1 MDVNELQ
8 DRIAAFP
15 IWNYQFEFEGGV
27 KTPIADWQRLN
38 RQEQRYSYFFE
49 PLLSLTG
56 GTLEGKRV
64 LDLGCSSGLWAL
76 HAIEAGADFVL
87 GIDGNATSIEQAE
100 LVFEAKGIERSRYR
114 FEHANMFE
122 YGLGEP
128 FDVVLCL
135 GLLNVTAKPVALF
148 ELMTAVGAEL
158 IVLDTGLSK
167 ASTKLFEVD
176 RLIEPRNAVDYD
188 MVLVPTRQAV
198 LELAGQFDFQ
208 TVPLAL
214 NMTDY
219 TSMEDY
225 RSGERLAFICS
236 KGVSLS
242 TLEVEPRAPQN
253 AWLAS
258 IDRTARRARQRLGV

>member
-1 MDVNELQ
+1 
-8 DRIAAFP
+8 
-15 IWNYQFEFEGGV
+15 
-27 KTPIADWQRLN
+27 
-38 RQEQRYSYFFE
+38 
-49 PLLSLTG
+49 
-56 GTLEGKRV
+56 
-64 LDLGCSSGLWAL
+64 
-76 HAIEAGADFVL
+76 
-87 GIDGNATSIEQAE
+87 
-100 LVFEAKGIERSRYR
+100 
-114 FEHANMFE
+114 
-122 YGLGEP
+122 
-128 FDVVLCL
+128 
-135 GLLNVTAKPVALF
+135 
-148 ELMTAVGAEL
+148 
-158 IVLDTGLSK
+158 VLDTGLSK
-167 ASTKLFEVD
+167 APTKLFEVD

-225 RSGERLAFICS
+225 RGGERLAFICS

-253 AWLAS
+253 AWLAG

>member
-1 MDVNELQ
+1 MDANELQ

-27 KTPIADWQRLN
+27 KTPIADWQRVN
-38 RQEQRYSYFFE
+38 RQEQRHSYFFKA
-49 PLLSLTG
+49 LLSLTG
-56 GTLEGKRV
+56 GSLEGKRV

-87 GIDGNATSIEQAE
+87 GIDGNETSIEQAE
-100 LVFEAKGIERSRYR
+100 LVFEAKGVEESRYR
-114 FEHANMFE
+114 FVKANIFEHDLE
-122 YGLGEP
+122 QR

-135 GLLNVTAKPVALF
+135 GLLGVVSKPVALF
-148 ELMTAVGAEL
+148 ELMTRAGAQL
-158 IVLDTGLSK
+158 IVLDTGLSR
-167 ASTKLFEVD
+167 APTKLFEVD

-198 LELAGQFDFQ
+198 LELAGQFGFQ
-208 TVPLAL
+208 TVPLAQ

-242 TLEVEPRAPQN
+242 SLEAEPRAPGN

-258 IDRTARRARQRLGV
+258 IDRNARRARQRLRG